1 MATIVFYEKPGCINN
16 TRQKRLLQSA
26 GHQIVTRNLLT
37 EPWEPGELRE
47 YFNGLPVSE
56 WLNASAPRVKSG
68 EVSPD
73 KFDDEELLLL
83 MTQDPLLIR
92 RPLMR
97 VGNECIAGFNHQR
110 VDAWIGLP
118 ATADVDGLEHCP
130 RANADTD
137 PG

>member
-26 GHQIVTRNLLT
+26 GHRIVTRNLLT
-37 EPWEPGELRE
+37 ETWEPGELRE

-97 VGNECIAGFNHQR
+97 VGNERVAGFNHQR

-118 ATADVDGLEHCP
+118 ATAGVDGLEHCP
-130 RANADTD
+130 RTNTDTE

>member
-1 MATIVFYEKPGCINN
+1 MATIVFYEKLGCINN

-26 GHQIVTRNLLT
+26 GHRVIARNLLA
-37 EPWEPGELRE
+37 EPWEPKELRE

-73 KFDDEELLLL
+73 KYHDEELLQL
-83 MTQDPLLIR
+83 MTEDPLLIR

-97 VGNECIAGFNHQR
+97 VGNERIAGFDHRR
-110 VDAWIGLP
+110 VAAWIGLP
-118 ATADVDGLEHCP
+118 TTAAVDGLEHCP
-130 RANADTD
+130 RTDTGTG
-137 PG
+137 PE